1 MGASKSKITP
11 SPIME
16 KIAAGLIPAAT
27 VATGKPIRI
36 FSLDGNI
43 GVGKSTLLKQ
53 IADQVPELL
62 IVQEPVDVWTALKNA
77 DGQNLLELF
86 YKDKQ
91 RYAYTFQNAAILSRL
106 KLLRDAVAAAKP
118 GQIILT
124 ERSVLTDRYVFAEML
139 KGQGFLNGIEW
150 QLYTT
155 WFDTFAT
162 DLPMAGI
169 VYITTPSEIAYER
182 IQKRARDGEGSIELS
197 YLVDLAG
204 QHVRWLSQ
212 TSLPVLNISTRE
224 GIDVRETLAKL
235 GEFLAAK

>member
-1 MGASKSKITP
+1 MGASKSRITP
-11 SPIME
+11 SSTMKE
-16 KIAAGLIPAAT
+16 IAAGLIPEAA
-27 VATGKPIRI
+27 KPIRI

-53 IADQVPELL
+53 IAQQFPEIL
-62 IVQEPVDVWTALKNA
+62 IIQEPVDVWTALKNS

-106 KLLRDAVAAAKP
+106 KLLKDAVAAARP

-124 ERSVLTDRYVFAEML
+124 ERSVLTDRYVFATML
-139 KGQGFLNGIEW
+139 KEQGFLNGIEW

-169 VYITTPSEIAYER
+169 VYISNSCETAYKR
-182 IQKRARDGEGSIELS
+182 IQKRNRSEEHTIAMS
-197 YLVDLAG
+197 YLTELDK
-204 QHVRWLSQ
+204 QHTQWLSE
-212 TSLPVLNISTRE
+212 TPLPVLYISTE
-224 GIDVRETLAKL
+224 EDIDSRETLTKL
-235 GEFLAAK
+235 GNFLVGK

>member
-1 MGASKSKITP
+1 
-11 SPIME
+11 ME
-16 KIAAGLIPAAT
+16 KIAAGLIP
-27 VATGKPIRI
+27 VANPIRI

-53 IADQVPELL
+53 IAKEFPEIL
-62 IVQEPVDVWTALKNA
+62 IVQEPVDVWTALKNS

-106 KLLRDAVAAAKP
+106 KLLRDAVASARP

-124 ERSVLTDRYVFAEML
+124 ERSVLTDRCVFAEML
-139 KGQGFLNGIEW
+139 KDKGFLNDIEW
-150 QLYTT
+150 QLYNT

-169 VYITTPSEIAYER
+169 VYISNRCETAYER
-182 IQKRARDGEGSIELS
+182 IQKRNRSEEHTIPMAYLLELET
-197 YLVDLAG
+197 
-204 QHVRWLSQ
+204 QHTKWLRE
-212 TSLPVLNISTRE
+212 TPLPVLSISTE
-224 GIDVRETLAKL
+224 ADSNLQETLTKL
-235 GEFLAAK
+235 REFLKTQ

>member
-1 MGASKSKITP
+1 M
-11 SPIME
+11 ME
-16 KIAAGLIPAAT
+16 KIAAGLIP
-27 VATGKPIRI
+27 VAKPIRI

-53 IADQVPELL
+53 IAQQFPEIL
-62 IVQEPVDVWTALKNA
+62 IVQEPVDVWTALKNS

-106 KLLRDAVAAAKP
+106 KLLKDAVASAKP

-124 ERSVLTDRYVFAEML
+124 ERSVLTDRCVFAEML
-139 KGQGFLNGIEW
+139 KDQGFLNGIEW
-150 QLYTT
+150 QLYNT

-182 IQKRARDGEGSIELS
+182 IQQRARDGEATIELS
-197 YLVDLAG
+197 YLIDLAE
-204 QHVRWLSQ
+204 QHSKWLSQ
-212 TSLPVLNISTRE
+212 TPLPVLRISTEE
-224 GIDVRETLAKL
+224 GVNPQETLTKL
-235 GEFLAAK
+235 GEFLTSH

>member
-1 MGASKSKITP
+1 
-11 SPIME
+11 ME

-53 IADQVPELL
+53 IADQFPEIL